1 MLQQRLQKQNR
12 NSLRSESIM
21 CIICIEL
28 EKGSLMPWEAN
39 RNLKE
44 MSEVLD
50 DEHIKE
56 VEELIQLVQLEEELC
71 DECILDEE

>member
-1 MLQQRLQKQNR
+1 
-12 NSLRSESIM
+12 M

-71 DECILDEE
+71 DECILGEEQ

>member
-1 MLQQRLQKQNR
+1 
-12 NSLRSESIM
+12 
-21 CIICIEL
+21 
-28 EKGSLMPWEAN
+28 MPWEAN

-71 DECILDEE
+71 DECILGEE

>member
-1 MLQQRLQKQNR
+1 
-12 NSLRSESIM
+12 M

>member
-1 MLQQRLQKQNR
+1 
-12 NSLRSESIM
+12 M

-44 MSEVLD
+44 MSEVLG

-56 VEELIQLVQLEEELC
+56 VKELIQLVQLEEELC

>member
-1 MLQQRLQKQNR
+1 
-12 NSLRSESIM
+12 M

-50 DEHIKE
+50 DEHIEE
-56 VEELIQLVQLEEELC
+56 VKELIQLVQLEEKLC
-71 DECILDEE
+71 QDPNLIEEW

>member
-1 MLQQRLQKQNR
+1 
-12 NSLRSESIM
+12 M

-71 DECILDEE
+71 DECILDEEQ

>member
-1 MLQQRLQKQNR
+1 
-12 NSLRSESIM
+12 M

-50 DEHIKE
+50 DEHIEE
-56 VEELIQLVQLEEELC
+56 VKELIQLVQLEEKLC
-71 DECILDEE
+71 QDPTLIEE

>member
-1 MLQQRLQKQNR
+1 MQSRGTLTFQ
-12 NSLRSESIM
+12 SLTFDTMPRKTPF
-21 CIICIEL
+21 CIVFRC
-28 EKGSLMPWEAN
+28 PHVDEAN

-56 VEELIQLVQLEEELC
+56 VEELIQLVQLEEEWC

>member
-1 MLQQRLQKQNR
+1 
-12 NSLRSESIM
+12 M

-44 MSEVLD
+44 MSEVLG

-56 VEELIQLVQLEEELC
+56 VKELIQLVQLEEELC
-71 DECILDEE
+71 DECILGEE

>member
-1 MLQQRLQKQNR
+1 
-12 NSLRSESIM
+12 M

-50 DEHIKE
+50 DEHIEE
-56 VEELIQLVQLEEELC
+56 VKELIQLVQLEEKLC
-71 DECILDEE
+71 QDPTLVEE

>member
-1 MLQQRLQKQNR
+1 
-12 NSLRSESIM
+12 M

-50 DEHIKE
+50 DEHIEE
-56 VEELIQLVQLEEELC
+56 VKELIQLVQLEEKLC
-71 DECILDEE
+71 QDPNLIEE

>member
-1 MLQQRLQKQNR
+1 
-12 NSLRSESIM
+12 M

-44 MSEVLD
+44 MSKVLD
-50 DEHIKE
+50 DEHIEE
-56 VEELIQLVQLEEELC
+56 VKELIQLVQLEEKLC
-71 DECILDEE
+71 QDPALIEE

>member
-1 MLQQRLQKQNR
+1 
-12 NSLRSESIM
+12 M
-21 CIICIEL
+21 CKICIEL

-50 DEHIKE
+50 DEHIEE
-56 VEELIQLVQLEEELC
+56 VKELIQLVQLEEKLC
-71 DECILDEE
+71 QDPTLVEE

>member
-1 MLQQRLQKQNR
+1 
-12 NSLRSESIM
+12 M

-56 VEELIQLVQLEEELC
+56 VEELIQLVQLEEEWC